1 MLQNQSSVDEQVY
14 VTNVQFTCRSN
25 MHELY
30 ARISEGVQLSVT
42 QQTLEV
48 ASWHKVESRVEFKQE
63 DEVETRVTNAVSVLF
78 LWLRWGDGWEYQTI
92 LFKNRISVPPPT
104 QSADKND
111 KSWEEKLNSK
121 CYFRDK
127 VKEGSSTRSAVAVW
141 LGQD

>member
-63 DEVETRVTNAVSVLF
+63 DEVGTRVTNAVSSTVPVASV
-78 LWLRWGDGWEYQTI
+78 RRRM
-92 LFKNRISVPPPT
+92 RIS
-104 QSADKND
+104 N
-111 KSWEEKLNSK
+111 NSI
-121 CYFRDK
+121 
-127 VKEGSSTRSAVAVW
+127 
-141 LGQD
+141 